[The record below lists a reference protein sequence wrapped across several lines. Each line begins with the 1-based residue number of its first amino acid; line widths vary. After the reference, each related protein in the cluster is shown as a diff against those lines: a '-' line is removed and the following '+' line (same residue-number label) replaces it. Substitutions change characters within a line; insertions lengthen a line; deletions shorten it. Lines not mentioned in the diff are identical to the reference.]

1 MRKTD
6 LADIRAVLA
15 KVRVERFPDLP
26 QELVDAVLDVEAAS
40 SEDDAAA
47 LRGIRA
53 AVVGLA
59 DRR

>member
-6 LADIRAVLA
+6 LADIRAVLT
-15 KVRVERFPDLP
+15 KVRAERFPELP
-26 QELVDAVLDVEAAS
+26 QKLVDAVLDVEAAS

-53 AVVGLA
+53 VVAGLA
-59 DRR
+59 GEG